1 MMSLR
6 FFVFGGVTRSQL
18 NRLQR
23 HTFRA
28 GSAPRRNVCDR
39 HNFGGGAG
47 HFAGALV
54 PDNDTVLYQLKTK
67 VDPAQQQR

>member
-6 FFVFGGVTRSQL
+6 FFVFGRRDGRSSIGCKDTRFAQV
-18 NRLQR
+18 
-23 HTFRA
+23 
-28 GSAPRRNVCDR
+28 RRPGETCATR